1 MVEKGYLEGLQPVEN
16 WSNLFTI
23 AGSPRRGSTSL
34 LYFQL
39 LYLPQPV
46 SGTGGQRMGRH
57 GNSFSFLKCI
67 IYFQEEQK
75 QSELTPMEWSKRKL
89 VLVLFFTLTCV
100 LIGKWLRGEV
110 PLTISIE
117 PSVVLVE
124 DQVTLSCQVTDNVP
138 SNTSVLW
145 YKMEKGRDAP
155 LCSSSSL
162 GGVVEQCKDEDE
174 WRIVGHWKGRALL
187 LVIQQVQVADEGTY
201 VCALNGSAVMQEA
214 TTRLGVTAIG
224 YKPTVDRDVQEENMC
239 RYTCKSKKWYP
250 KPEVIWMNYGGD
262 AVNVEAETNVTWSE
276 RDRFTVQ
283 SIITVSCDNLDVVC
297 VVKLVKS
304 KISRSGAM
312 NEIIVPHSSSCTYKG
327 RISGSYVKPKVMWIN
342 PQGEDVSLLAQTS
355 ILQETDNIF
364 TIESSIELPC
374 GQPPPSFVTTEGER
388 RPQIAQQ
395 SENGN
400 FIWIICLLVLIIL
413 PAVLERQIEKLLS
426 QDRTTRHAEKGNPK
440 EIAVLERQI
449 EKLLSQD
456 RTTRHAEKGNP
467 KEIAVLERQ
476 IEKLL
481 SQDRTTRHAEKGNP
495 KEIAVLER
503 QIENLKKEIVDQ
515 RKEIEF
521 RKARGNA
528 GKIMSFLMSILNG
541 LKSVN
546 TTEAVLSMERTVADD
561 IKVDGNTA
569 HPNLSI
575 DADEKSFTYK
585 SQAQKVTQTERSF
598 DSSVCVLG
606 SKGFSSGKH
615 YWEVDVEKSNDWDLG
630 VAGKSAPKKGTISL
644 SPKEQ
649 FWALGLSFKN
659 YWARTD
665 PWTPLTVQ
673 KKPRKIGVYLDCEER
688 MLTFFNVTDMSVMFT
703 FKDCAFSEELY
714 PFFKNSHKESTMRI
728 CSVREE

>member
-1 MVEKGYLEGLQPVEN
+1 MTQDPV
-16 WSNLFTI
+16 
-23 AGSPRRGSTSL
+23 
-34 LYFQL
+34 
-39 LYLPQPV
+39 
-46 SGTGGQRMGRH
+46 
-57 GNSFSFLKCI
+57 
-67 IYFQEEQK
+67 
-75 QSELTPMEWSKRKL
+75 LTTVKD
-89 VLVLFFTLTCV
+89 C
-100 LIGKWLRGEV
+100 EV

-476 IEKLL
+476 IE
-481 SQDRTTRHAEKGNP
+481 
-495 KEIAVLER
+495 
-503 QIENLKKEIVDQ
+503 NLKKEIVDQ

-521 RKARGNA
+521 RKARGN
-528 GKIMSFLMSILNG
+528 
-541 LKSVN
+541 
-546 TTEAVLSMERTVADD
+546 ADD

-673 KKPRKIGVYLDCEER
+673 KKPKKIGVYLDCEER

>member
-1 MVEKGYLEGLQPVEN
+1 MTQDPV
-16 WSNLFTI
+16 
-23 AGSPRRGSTSL
+23 
-34 LYFQL
+34 
-39 LYLPQPV
+39 
-46 SGTGGQRMGRH
+46 
-57 GNSFSFLKCI
+57 
-67 IYFQEEQK
+67 
-75 QSELTPMEWSKRKL
+75 LTTVKD
-89 VLVLFFTLTCV
+89 C
-100 LIGKWLRGEV
+100 EV

-201 VCALNGSAVMQEA
+201 VCALNGSAVTQEA

-312 NEIIVPHSSSCTYKG
+312 NEIIVPHSSSCMYKG
-327 RISGSYVKPKVMWIN
+327 RISGSYVKPKVMWVN

-395 SENGN
+395 SGNGN

-413 PAVLERQIEKLLS
+413 PASLQKQI
-426 QDRTTRHAEKGNPK
+426 GNPK

-449 EKLLSQD
+449 ED
-456 RTTRHAEKGNP
+456 
-467 KEIAVLERQ
+467 
-476 IEKLL
+476 
-481 SQDRTTRHAEKGNP
+481 
-495 KEIAVLER
+495 
-503 QIENLKKEIVDQ
+503 LKKEIVDQ
-515 RKEIEF
+515 RKEI
-521 RKARGNA
+521 
-528 GKIMSFLMSILNG
+528 
-541 LKSVN
+541 
-546 TTEAVLSMERTVADD
+546 DD

-649 FWALGLSFKN
+649 FWALGLSFKS

-688 MLTFFNVTDMSVMFT
+688 LLTFFNATDMSVMFT